1 MDKLFISLA
10 DFPTLRRVRQ
20 PDERDERLL
29 DERRQLIQTMRL
41 NSWIARNNES
51 EVANG

>member
-1 MDKLFISLA
+1 MHRRFISLA

-20 PDERDERLL
+20 PDERDERIN
-29 DERRQLIQTMRL
+29 DERRQLLQTMRL
-41 NSWIARNNES
+41 NRWLARNNES